1 MEVKIGI
8 RQSNREVAVE
18 TEKTAAE
25 LADAIASVLKDESLL
40 VLEDTK
46 VKGRKVMVPASE
58 ISYVETGAEPQ
69 ARVGFGIA

>member
-58 ISYVETGAEPQ
+58 ISYVETGAEHQ